1 MSAFHLFAEL
11 LDVKHHRTLGT
22 TLNLLIRSGFTIAH
36 VEEFGPTDAQIA
48 ANPDLAEERERPMFL
63 LVATLTGAAPP

>member
-22 TLNLLIRSGFTIAH
+22 TLNFLIRSGFTIAH
-36 VEEFGPTDAQIA
+36 VEEFGPSDAQIA

-63 LVATLTGAAPP
+63 LVAALTGAAPP

>member
-11 LDVKHHRTLGT
+11 LDVNHHRTLGT

-36 VEEFGPTDAQIA
+36 VEEFGPSDAQIA

-63 LVATLTGAAPP
+63 LVAALTGAAPP